1 MPKTL
6 TLKPIPS
13 TAESEPIMRIL
24 WLTEN
29 FPPRRGG
36 MAQACDRIVSNLR
49 KNGLIID
56 VAFFSA
62 GCQQSRIIEQQ
73 NGRLI
78 MVAAGESPGHD
89 LNCFWNLL
97 NSESI
102 KVDYTHIVAFGGS
115 YPILALPVLK
125 AWLKACAITMLRGND
140 FDLGIFLPQKR
151 AVLADAIE
159 ASDFVCALSLDQ
171 QKKVA
176 SIHPGA
182 QIKHIPNGIDL
193 QDWKVESCDQAA
205 ATGWREKTVTGNRLV
220 IGLIGQF
227 KAKKGGQ
234 FFLENVLQANL
245 QQRFHFLLIG
255 DVEPP
260 MEDWLDQHSQQL
272 EISRLPFLDRFELL
286 SKYPACDYLALP
298 SHYDGMPNVLLEAG
312 ALGIPVIAA
321 RSGGITDVLPEEMLP
336 LTFHPGERNE
346 CRKALWNAAQ
356 STSMERQFLGQTLAL
371 KISSNFT
378 AAIETSKYFSMFN
391 HRKPSPKS
399 DVKGSQN
406 E

>member
-1 MPKTL
+1 
-6 TLKPIPS
+6 
-13 TAESEPIMRIL
+13 MRIL

-49 KNGLIID
+49 KTGLMID

-62 GCQQSRIIEQQ
+62 GCRQSRIVEQQ
-73 NGRLI
+73 NGRLMI
-78 MVAAGESPGHD
+78 IAAGESPGHD

-97 NSESI
+97 NSQSI
-102 KVDYTHIVAFGGS
+102 KADYTHIVAFGGN
-115 YPILALPVLK
+115 YPILALPVFK
-125 AWLKACAITMLRGND
+125 AWLRAFAITMLRGND

-151 AVLADAIE
+151 AVLADAIA

-176 SIHPGA
+176 SIHPKA
-182 QIKHIPNGIDL
+182 QIKLIPNGID
-193 QDWKVESCDQAA
+193 QHDWKVESCDQASA
-205 ATGWREKTVTGNRLV
+205 LDWRKKNVTGDRIV

-234 FFLENVLQANL
+234 FFLENVLQADL

-255 DVEPP
+255 DVETP
-260 MEDWLDQHSQQL
+260 MEEWLNQHSQQL
-272 EISRLPFLDRFELL
+272 EVSRLPFLDRFELL
-286 SKYPACDYLALP
+286 SKYPACDYMALP

-321 RSGGITDVLPEEMLP
+321 RAGGIPDVLPEEMLP

-346 CRKALWNAAQ
+346 CRKALWHAAQ
-356 STSMERQFLGQTLAL
+356 LHSSERQLLGQNLAQ
-371 KISSNFT
+371 KISLNFT
-378 AAIETSKYFSMFN
+378 AEIENSSYFSMFN
-391 HRKPSPKS
+391 NLKPSPES
-399 DVKGSQN
+399 D
-406 E
+406 